1 MIKIAMCDDN
11 LNSIKIASKLLESEI
26 IEQDLD
32 AEISLVSSD
41 QKEVYDAIYEEKI
54 DILFLDIDFK
64 NNGKNGIEFAKDLR
78 KINKKFFLVFLSAH
92 QRYLHA
98 SLTTKVFDYLVKPV
112 NRETISELVIRLKEE
127 FKTNKKLFLHLN
139 KWEFVRVDDI
149 LYIEK
154 DGKKS
159 NIITESQKY
168 ISNKNL
174 NSLLAELPN
183 YFLRC
188 HKSYILNS
196 NKVLSI
202 DKKYG
207 QAFFEREF
215 SCPINNQFEL

>member
-154 DGKKS
+154 DGK
-159 NIITESQKY
+159 N
-168 ISNKNL
+168 
-174 NSLLAELPN
+174 P
-183 YFLRC
+183 
-188 HKSYILNS
+188 IL
-196 NKVLSI
+196 
-202 DKKYG
+202 
-207 QAFFEREF
+207 
-215 SCPINNQFEL
+215 